1 MADQVTVYALLRVKN
16 ERDCARFFVT
26 SRGRYNGSVQA
37 YDELSQKI
45 AATIGDTYEI
55 SFWNRDDGALTT

>member
-37 YDELSQKI
+37 YDETQAEFIMLVRRVDDLI
-45 AATIGDTYEI
+45 AA
-55 SFWNRDDGALTT
+55 RRL